1 MRRGL
6 YSDRFY
12 DADILDRFKEE
23 LMGEMEER
31 LDRQRMSRR
40 RYPRRDLNRLGGEI
54 HDELRAIRDVEN
66 RLRRSR
72 VSPGAKSILHELLD
86 EADGLRRSRVS
97 PGAKSILHELLDEA
111 DDQGLTA
118 DDLLRALPRPS
129 LTGRLTGFL
138 QSRNGIYLMLALLV
152 VLATPAAREG
162 LKPVLKKLVEEV
174 NNIAEQ
180 ARSFLAKAREG
191 VEDIV
196 AEAKF
201 DKIKDEIEKA
211 VHEDFPVDPGP
222 KTN

>member
-1 MRRGL
+1 MRRGV

-66 RLRRSR
+66 R
-72 VSPGAKSILHELLD
+72 
-86 EADGLRRSRVS
+86 LRRSRVS

>member
-1 MRRGL
+1 MRRGV

-12 DADILDRFKEE
+12 DADSLDRFREE
-23 LMGEMEER
+23 LMGGMEER

-40 RYPRRDLNRLGGEI
+40 RYPRRDMNTLGREI
-54 HDELRAIRDVEN
+54 HDELRAVRDIEN

-86 EADGLRRSRVS
+86 EA
-97 PGAKSILHELLDEA
+97 A
-111 DDQGLTA
+111 DQGLTA

-138 QSRNGIYLMLALLV
+138 QSRNGIYLMLGLLV
-152 VLATPAAREG
+152 VLATPAARES
-162 LKPVLKKLVEEV
+162 LQPVFKKLVEEV

-201 DKIKDEIEKA
+201 DKFKDEIEKA
-211 VHEDFPVDPGP
+211 VHEDFPVDTGP
-222 KTN
+222 ETN

>member
-23 LMGEMEER
+23 LIGEMEER

-66 RLRRSR
+66 R
-72 VSPGAKSILHELLD
+72 
-86 EADGLRRSRVS
+86 LRRSRVS

>member
-1 MRRGL
+1 MRRGV

-23 LMGEMEER
+23 LIGEMEER

-66 RLRRSR
+66 R
-72 VSPGAKSILHELLD
+72 
-86 EADGLRRSRVS
+86 LRRSRVS

>member
-66 RLRRSR
+66 R
-72 VSPGAKSILHELLD
+72 
-86 EADGLRRSRVS
+86 LRRSRVS